1 MEKGNHMKRLISF
14 ALSLTLGLF
23 ASGSMAADLEA
34 VVQDCNG
41 CHGDNGVS
49 QWSDVPTI
57 AGVPEFVHADALYI
71 FRDEARPCTES
82 KYRQGDTSRA
92 ATTMCAVAADLSDE
106 MIDEIAAHYAG
117 LPFVAAKQEFDAG
130 LAAAGKAVHDAEC
143 DRCHSEGGSNP
154 EDEAGILAG
163 QWMGYLEDTFA
174 EYKSGE
180 REQPKKM
187 EEKLN
192 ALSDDDVKALVHY
205 YASQQ

>member
-1 MEKGNHMKRLISF
+1 MKRLIYI

-23 ASGSMAADLEA
+23 SSASMAGDLEA
-34 VVQDCNG
+34 VVKDCNG

-49 QWSDVPTI
+49 QWTDVPTI

-106 MIDEIAAHYAG
+106 MIDELAAHYAG

-163 QWMGYLEDTFA
+163 QWIGYLNDTFA
-174 EYKSGE
+174 EYRAGE